1 MRNTTQPLY
10 IIIENLVIEE
20 VTSKNEAS
28 YNIASNNQTD
38 CTIQTKMFSIENMET
53 IEESSNDEKSIS

>member
-10 IIIENLVIEE
+10 IIIENPVIEE

-28 YNIASNNQTD
+28 CNIASSNQTG
-38 CTIQTKMFSIENMET
+38 CTIQTKTFSIENMET
-53 IEESSNDEKSIS
+53 IEESSNDEKSVS